1 MRRRAGVRRERRALM
16 RLAYLQLAAAMAL
29 VGANI
34 PVAKAAVPFI
44 PVFIF
49 SAVRYGVSIAVLAPF
64 IAAEPGARFR
74 DLSRADWLYLVLQ
87 ALCGGLL
94 YMVLMLYGLRYT
106 SAMSAGIITST
117 VPVCVA
123 LLAVLLLGERLGRR
137 NAAALALAVA
147 GILAVNT
154 ASPRAEIAPSPLAGN
169 ALMAGAVIAESLF
182 VIFAR
187 RMAAVLAPYRMAFA
201 INLIG
206 LVLVAPFALAD
217 LALGS
222 LAAVPWAIW
231 LLPVLYAL
239 TSSVLALVLWYRG
252 LASVPASEA
261 AIFTSTFPIAALAV
275 SILFLGEEPLW
286 VHGLGLACVLGAIAL
301 GARGGARADREA

>member
-1 MRRRAGVRRERRALM
+1 MKLGHW
-16 RLAYLQLAAAMAL
+16 QLAAAMAL

-34 PVAKAAVPFI
+34 AVAKAAVPFI

-49 SAVRYGVSIAVLAPF
+49 SLIRYGVSMAALAPF
-64 IAAEPGARFR
+64 IAKEPGARFR
-74 DLSRADWLYLVLQ
+74 DLTRADWLYLFLQ

-123 LLAVLLLGERLGRR
+123 LLAVLLLGERFGART
-137 NAAALALAVA
+137 AAALALAMI

-154 ASPRAEIAPSPLAGN
+154 ASPRSDTAPWPLLGN
-169 ALMAGAVIAESLF
+169 ALMAAAVIAESLF
-182 VIFAR
+182 VIFAK
-187 RMAAVLAPYRMAFA
+187 RMATALSPYRMAFA

-206 LVLVAPFALAD
+206 LMMVAP
-217 LALGS
+217 
-222 LAAVPWAIW
+222 LAALDFTRFSPIEVSWEIW

-239 TSSVLALVLWYRG
+239 TSSVLALILWYRG
-252 LASVPASEA
+252 LAVVPASEA
-261 AIFTSTFPIAALAV
+261 AIFTGTFPISALAV
-275 SILFLGEEPLW
+275 SILFLGEQPQW
-286 VHGLGLACVLGAIAL
+286 AHALGLICVLTAL
-301 GARGGARADREA
+301 FLGTRGPAARKTRMATGNGRPRT